1 MFTLLGSGPIGS
13 AIFRDFWICAVPSLQ
28 HSSCTPVKKQN
39 HRNTQE
45 QRTAVVSH
53 QNMMNARMLLG
64 VSTATASARRTTR
77 CCRMTARTFTST
89 SAFCSDKK
97 YDVVVVG
104 EWLAGWLC
112 VLSVLSVLSVL
123 CAVATAAA
131 LLLRS
136 ICILPFTML
145 TKLFT

>member
-28 HSSCTPVKKQN
+28 HSSCTPIKKQN

-45 QRTAVVSH
+45 QHTAVVSH

-104 EWLAGWLC
+104 EWLAVCFVC
-112 VLSVLSVLSVL
+112 VICVV
-123 CAVATAAA
+123 C
-131 LLLRS
+131 RS
-136 ICILPFTML
+136 NSSSTV
-145 TKLFT
+145 TKIYLYSSIHYADKTFYMNSHIH